1 MRAERE
7 ENGEER
13 DFFVG
18 EDYCAQLPCDSI
30 VGVGD
35 GLRGRG
41 RVVVVR
47 ETSGGSDSSG
57 LKPFEETT
65 WSYLGLLCS
74 ISRLRMRVHASLAY
88 LKAKKK
94 NGLSIELDFASHV
107 ERDAKVFVLK
117 FTSHQILMFL
127 LIFTELL
134 KYSVSFSLKL
144 SKFAKNSTS

>member
-1 MRAERE
+1 MTEVSNVGGVASSTTTTADCALLLVVVVVRAERE

-94 NGLSIELDFASHV
+94 W
-107 ERDAKVFVLK
+107 
-117 FTSHQILMFL
+117 
-127 LIFTELL
+127 LIYRT
-134 KYSVSFSLKL
+134 
-144 SKFAKNSTS
+144 